1 MDLDILIKYQIW
13 GSQLIKCC
21 HIYVFFLNIPILYLL
36 CYACHKAYLT
46 DFHPDCGGAVEP
58 YIRHDYKIDKGE
70 ASTNL

>member
-1 MDLDILIKYQIW
+1 MGITTYQMLPYI
-13 GSQLIKCC
+13 C
-21 HIYVFFLNIPILYLL
+21 FFLNIPILYLL
-36 CYACHKAYLT
+36 CYACHKAYFP